1 MVDVKTK
8 LQEVFQLQKQQQH
21 VVKMTSAEE
30 RIEKLQKLKV
40 EIIAQA
46 PSIMEALQQD
56 LGKPA
61 FEAASSEMLSV
72 ISEIDYFTAN
82 LKQWMEPHV
91 VPARNEGA
99 QTKIISEPK
108 GQCLIY
114 SAWNFPF
121 MLLFLPLVP
130 AIGAGNVC
138 ILKPSELAP
147 ATSAISAKIITKV
160 FDESEV
166 AILEGGVDVAT
177 LLLEQPFNHI
187 FFTGSTHVG
196 REIMQAAGKHLASVT
211 LELGG
216 KCPVIIDE
224 NVDLEKIVPR
234 ILSGKYTNA
243 GQVCLAPDHVYVKEE
258 QSQEFVRLVG
268 EYIQRSYFENGE
280 LVKSDFSKIVNERN
294 LNRLEGLLQDAVAK
308 GATVHVGGEIE
319 DGRMYPTVLT
329 DVSVDAQIMEEEI
342 FGPILPVLTY
352 TSLDDVIDQVNARPK
367 PLALYIFSED
377 QNMADLVLAKTSS
390 GGAAVNDVIRH
401 MLEPN
406 LPFGGVN
413 ESGIGSY
420 TGIFGFKEFSH
431 ERGVLYQAP
440 VGTNPL
446 ETFAHAPYKGKLEML
461 MQRIK

>member
-216 KCPVIIDE
+216 NAQSSLMKTLIWRKLC
-224 NVDLEKIVPR
+224 LEYYLVNIRMQAK
-234 ILSGKYTNA
+234 
-243 GQVCLAPDHVYVKEE
+243 
-258 QSQEFVRLVG
+258 FV
-268 EYIQRSYFENGE
+268 
-280 LVKSDFSKIVNERN
+280 
-294 LNRLEGLLQDAVAK
+294 
-308 GATVHVGGEIE
+308 
-319 DGRMYPTVLT
+319 
-329 DVSVDAQIMEEEI
+329 
-342 FGPILPVLTY
+342 
-352 TSLDDVIDQVNARPK
+352 
-367 PLALYIFSED
+367 
-377 QNMADLVLAKTSS
+377 
-390 GGAAVNDVIRH
+390 
-401 MLEPN
+401 
-406 LPFGGVN
+406 
-413 ESGIGSY
+413 
-420 TGIFGFKEFSH
+420 
-431 ERGVLYQAP
+431 
-440 VGTNPL
+440 
-446 ETFAHAPYKGKLEML
+446 
-461 MQRIK
+461 

>member
-1 MVDVKTK
+1 M
-8 LQEVFQLQKQQQH
+8 
-21 VVKMTSAEE
+21 
-30 RIEKLQKLKV
+30 
-40 EIIAQA
+40 
-46 PSIMEALQQD
+46 
-56 LGKPA
+56 
-61 FEAASSEMLSV
+61 
-72 ISEIDYFTAN
+72 
-82 LKQWMEPHV
+82 
-91 VPARNEGA
+91 
-99 QTKIISEPK
+99 
-108 GQCLIY
+108 
-114 SAWNFPF
+114 
-121 MLLFLPLVP
+121 
-130 AIGAGNVC
+130 
-138 ILKPSELAP
+138 
-147 ATSAISAKIITKV
+147 
-160 FDESEV
+160 
-166 AILEGGVDVAT
+166 
-177 LLLEQPFNHI
+177 
-187 FFTGSTHVG
+187 
-196 REIMQAAGKHLASVT
+196 
-211 LELGG
+211 
-216 KCPVIIDE
+216 
-224 NVDLEKIVPR
+224 PR